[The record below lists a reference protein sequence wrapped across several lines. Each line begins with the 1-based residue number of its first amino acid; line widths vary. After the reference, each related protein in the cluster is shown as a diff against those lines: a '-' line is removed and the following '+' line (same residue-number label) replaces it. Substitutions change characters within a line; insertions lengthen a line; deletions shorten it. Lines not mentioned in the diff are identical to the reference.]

1 MTVAYDLYGAK
12 GLGLLSAKVNV
23 ERTLGEAFEERDGS
37 YQGGIYYMLGGGDA
51 ENFVLKLNVDPFD
64 GDAVEQNYP
73 DYTVL
78 LYINATDRSSVLERV
93 MRQAGFKLL
102 RHEVF

>member
-12 GLGLLSAKVNV
+12 DLGLLSAKVNV
-23 ERTLGEAFEERDGS
+23 ERVLGEIFEERDSS

-51 ENFVLKLNVDPFD
+51 ESFVIKLNVDPFD
-64 GDAVEQNYP
+64 GGAVEQDYP
-73 DYTVL
+73 GYKVL
-78 LYINATDRSSVLERV
+78 LYINATDRSSALEEV

>member
-12 GLGLLSAKVNV
+12 DLGLLSAKVNV
-23 ERTLGEAFEERDGS
+23 ERTLGEALEERDSS
-37 YQGGIYYMLGGGDA
+37 YQGGVYYMLGGGDA
-51 ENFVLKLNVDPFD
+51 ENFVLKLNIDPFD
-64 GDAVEQNYP
+64 GDAVEENYP

-78 LYINATDRSSVLERV
+78 LYINATDRSFALERI

>member
-1 MTVAYDLYGAK
+1 MTVAYDLYGVRN
-12 GLGLLSAKVNV
+12 LGILSAKVNV
-23 ERTLGEAFEERDGS
+23 ERALGEAFEERESS

-64 GDAVEQNYP
+64 GDAVEQNYS

-78 LYINATDRSSVLERV
+78 LYINATDRSSALERV